1 MVGVN
6 TVLRDNPSLNPWF
19 SQKKL
24 IKIIVDSNLS
34 TPEDSNIFAAG
45 AQVIIITLP
54 ILPGQETENRK
65 KLAAKARIFEVKEKS
80 GQINLRDALKKLAG
94 LQISNIIVEGGGTLI
109 GSLFDERLVDKVLFF
124 ISPKIIGGKDAVSS
138 VMGSGAKRIDQAI
151 KLRDLN
157 IRRFGEDFLATAK
170 VG

>member
-1 MVGVN
+1 M
-6 TVLRDNPSLNPWF
+6 
-19 SQKKL
+19 
-24 IKIIVDSNLS
+24 LS
-34 TPEDSNIFAAG
+34 M
-45 AQVIIITLP
+45 
-54 ILPGQETENRK
+54 
-65 KLAAKARIFEVKEKS
+65 
-80 GQINLRDALKKLAG
+80 
-94 LQISNIIVEGGGTLI
+94 
-109 GSLFDERLVDKVLFF
+109 VDKVLFF